1 MPGTTLLPGVFC
13 DDLGWQGYRTD
24 SDTRTTWHGVGIEGA
39 RSTSRGNSVPPDFYS
54 RPWKEKDLSSGVLDD
69 TTNLQEA
76 AYSKTSPTRGNN
88 SLLEDEELMFMSTC
102 PSTPM
107 MLMSTS
113 TSISTFPQSSWQN
126 SSCGAPMAE
135 PMEENVQEHGN
146 LHVRPISAP
155 GVLSSAS
162 GARSELSRA
171 APPSECRRDLSQEL
185 GERSLYG
192 DGDIEDNIS
201 VLSRAESD
209 SLDEI
214 PTSIA
219 ISLMSLQNP
228 CVV

>member
-1 MPGTTLLPGVFC
+1 MPGTTLLPVFC
-13 DDLGWQGYRTD
+13 DDLGYRTD
-24 SDTRTTWHGVGIEGA
+24 SDSRSTWHGVGIEGV
-39 RSTSRGNSVPPDFYS
+39 RSASRGNSVPPDFYS

-76 AYSKTSPTRGNN
+76 GFTKTSPTRGNN
-88 SLLEDEELMFMSTC
+88 DLLEDEELMFMSTC

-113 TSISTFPQSSWQN
+113 TSISTFPQTSWQS
-126 SSCGAPMAE
+126 SSCGPPMAE
-135 PMEENVQEHGN
+135 PMVENVQEHGN
-146 LHVRPISAP
+146 LHIRPISAP
-155 GVLSSAS
+155 GVLSS

-192 DGDIEDNIS
+192 DGEIEDNIS
-201 VLSRAESD
+201 VLSRAESEC
-209 SLDEI
+209 LDEI

-228 CVV
+228 CVVLGV